1 MKESGRAEQR
11 LAAPV
16 RGLAQRFAYLGLIL
30 AAFALMLLGKAD
42 AVLMDRVRTH
52 ATDAMVPILDALSRP
67 AATIADVVSQAQ
79 ELVDLRSQ
87 NIDLRSDKE
96 RLLQWQDAARRLE
109 AENQALRGML
119 NFQPAPEARFVTA
132 RVIGDTGG
140 AFVHSVILN
149 AGADAGVLRGQAAVT
164 GSGLVG
170 RVTHVGSRS
179 ARVLLLTDI
188 NSHIPVLVE
197 STRTRA
203 ILAGTNRPHP
213 RLIHLPPGAQVSPGQ
228 RVVTS
233 GHAGVFP
240 ARLPV
245 GTVAAVSD
253 AGITIQPF
261 VEASRLE
268 YVVVVNYGLDGV
280 LKLPQRTTLE
290 AEKDGR

>member
-1 MKESGRAEQR
+1 MAKRPESFQR
-11 LAAPV
+11 VAAPL
-16 RGLAQRFAYLGLIL
+16 RAMAQRFAFLFLL
-30 AAFALMLLGKAD
+30 VAAAGVLLLGKAD
-42 AVLMDRVRTH
+42 PKVFDRARMVV
-52 ATDAMVPILDALSRP
+52 TDAFAPVLDALSRP
-67 AATIADVVSQAQ
+67 AATIADVVSQAR

-164 GSGLVG
+164 GTGLVG

-188 NSHIPVLVE
+188 NSHIPVLIE
-197 STRTRA
+197 STLTRA

-213 RLIHLPPGAQVSPGQ
+213 RLIHLPPGSQVSPGQ

-253 AGITIQPF
+253 AVITIQPF

-280 LKLPQRTTLE
+280 LKLPQKATLE
-290 AEKDGR
+290 AEKDGQ

>member
-1 MKESGRAEQR
+1 VKENGRAEQR

-164 GSGLVG
+164 GAGLIG

-188 NSHIPVLVE
+188 NSHIPVLIE

-203 ILAGTNRPHP
+203 ILAGTNRSHP

-245 GTVAAVSD
+245 GVVAAVSD

-280 LKLPQRTTLE
+280 LKLPQKSTLE

>member
-1 MKESGRAEQR
+1 MKDSGRAEPR
-11 LAAPV
+11 LAAPAK
-16 RGLAQRFAYLGLIL
+16 GLAHRFAYLGLIL

-67 AATIADVVSQAQ
+67 AATIADVVSQVQ
-79 ELVDLRSQ
+79 ELVDLRTQ

-149 AGADAGVLRGQAAVT
+149 AGADAGVQRGQAAVT
-164 GSGLVG
+164 GTGLVG

-203 ILAGTNRPHP
+203 ILAGTNRSHP
-213 RLIHLPPGAQVSPGQ
+213 RLIHLRPGSQVSPGQ

-245 GTVAAVSD
+245 GVVAAVSD
-253 AGITIQPF
+253 AGITVQPF

-280 LKLPQRTTLE
+280 LKLPQKTTQE
-290 AEKDGR
+290 AEKNGR